1 VNLAL
6 DSSLSSLREP
16 LKVWV
21 SKLSEIVGSSP
32 ASFEGVEDFATNPV
46 ISLLDEPEGG

>member
-1 VNLAL
+1 M
-6 DSSLSSLREP
+6 SSLREP

-32 ASFEGVEDFATNPV
+32 ASFEGVEYIVPNPV